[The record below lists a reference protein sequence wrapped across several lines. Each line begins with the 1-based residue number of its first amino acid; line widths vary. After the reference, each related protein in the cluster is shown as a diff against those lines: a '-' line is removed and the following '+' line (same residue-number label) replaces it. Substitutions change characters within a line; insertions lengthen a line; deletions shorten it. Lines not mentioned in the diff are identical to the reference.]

1 LAPASRATLLV
12 DGACGVCCWGALQIA
27 ARIDGLALSTIQRHL
42 GSELAELGADRA
54 LASWHLLRCGQI
66 VSGAD
71 VIPALLALAGRRR
84 QAVLA
89 CRMLPALRPAYRAL
103 AATRAFWSR
112 AVPAERR
119 SAARELLDREDSI
132 RVARSGRLRR

>member
-1 LAPASRATLLV
+1 MAPASRATLLV

-71 VIPALLALAGRRR
+71 VIPALLALA
-84 QAVLA
+84 
-89 CRMLPALRPAYRAL
+89 
-103 AATRAFWSR
+103 ATRAFWSR